1 MFHELSEPKRPLTLA
16 GYYVYTVNDNPEL
29 FLRRDGSGLD
39 DGYGDIHDY
48 LFNSVADAHEAGI
61 AYYSIYNE
69 TYPHIA
75 VRPVPVPSVESQ
87 VMRFK

>member
-1 MFHELSEPKRPLTLA
+1 MFHELSEPKRAMTLA
-16 GYYVYTVNDNPEL
+16 GYYVYTINAAPEL

-39 DGYGDIHDY
+39 DGNGDIHQY
-48 LFNSVADAHEAGI
+48 LFSSMVDAHAAGI

-75 VRPVPVPSVESQ
+75 VRAIPATESQ